1 MGPMDALTD
10 LDWAALQNALN
21 AVLNGPQAIED
32 WEFQTRMGVTRAE
45 ATDLQNRLKAA
56 HR

>member
-1 MGPMDALTD
+1 MCPMDALTD

-21 AVLNGPQAIED
+21 EVLNGPQAIED

-45 ATDLQNRLKAA
+45 ATDLQNRLRAA